1 MKHEAIARALTQL
14 DDALIAE
21 AASHAPRK
29 GRYFPHVLAA
39 AACLALVLA
48 AALSMTRSTLP
59 AEIRIGGSALSSAP
73 IPIEQPAPLALSPAD
88 AQPLSISLT
97 IESRAETPAEIS
109 VSGGVLD
116 SPADSTPRDLSSRT
130 VSGSESVCRMH
141 RRFGS
146 KCSHGRSKRRTRARS
161 TRSLSTAA
169 PPPCCT
175 TTQRTDTGLS
185 GRRKHSTI
193 TRNNSQHFG
202 GKFP

>member
-21 AASHAPRK
+21 AASHVPRK

-48 AALSMTRSTLP
+48 AAVTMTRSTLP

-73 IPIEQPAPLALSPAD
+73 IPIEQPAPLALSPAG

-97 IESRAETPAEIS
+97 IESRAETPAEVS

-116 SPADSTPRDLSSRT
+116 SPADSAPRDLSSRT
-130 VSGSESVCRMH
+130 VSGSE
-141 RRFGS
+141 
-146 KCSHGRSKRRTRARS
+146 TL
-161 TRSLSTAA
+161 TWTIEA
-169 PPPCCT
+169 P
-175 TTQRTDTGLS
+175 DTGEVYTLS
-185 GRRKHSTI
+185 LDGVPAVTLRYDEANGYWAAARA
-193 TRNNSQHFG
+193 
-202 GKFP
+202 